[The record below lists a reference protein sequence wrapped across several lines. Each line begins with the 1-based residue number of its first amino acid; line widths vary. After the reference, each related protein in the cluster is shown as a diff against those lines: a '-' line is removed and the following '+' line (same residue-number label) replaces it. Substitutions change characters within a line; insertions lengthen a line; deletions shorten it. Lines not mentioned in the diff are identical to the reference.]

1 MPCWRQVAEP
11 VFVLASISTRLQTRV
26 LRPGIQL
33 LLQATEVARRHAEV
47 CLDRMG
53 PASNWTTLARIQ
65 LAGGLEEADA
75 LVRSTSRYD
84 YVHVEIFM

>member
-1 MPCWRQVAEP
+1 M
-11 VFVLASISTRLQTRV
+11 
-26 LRPGIQL
+26 LRPGIRF
-33 LLQATEVARRHAEV
+33 LLQATEVARRYAEV

-84 YVHVEIFM
+84 YVHVEISI